1 MRTIEDFIY
10 TGNVKIIALPQREI
24 SDESV
29 YPEVVG
35 KTGKV
40 VRISGEKVGVLID
53 GKENPT
59 VDTSIFEIYIIQEHT
74 KVF

>member
-1 MRTIEDFIY
+1 MFTVESSFSTIQKILKY
-10 TGNVKIIALPQREI
+10 NV
-24 SDESV
+24 
-29 YPEVVG
+29 
-35 KTGKV
+35 
-40 VRISGEKVGVLID
+40 ID

>member
-1 MRTIEDFIY
+1 MFNNRLIAHMLHTCPPPIHKSYQCLQWNLHSQPFKKILKY
-10 TGNVKIIALPQREI
+10 NV
-24 SDESV
+24 
-29 YPEVVG
+29 
-35 KTGKV
+35 
-40 VRISGEKVGVLID
+40 ID

>member
-1 MRTIEDFIY
+1 LKY
-10 TGNVKIIALPQREI
+10 NV
-24 SDESV
+24 
-29 YPEVVG
+29 
-35 KTGKV
+35 
-40 VRISGEKVGVLID
+40 ID